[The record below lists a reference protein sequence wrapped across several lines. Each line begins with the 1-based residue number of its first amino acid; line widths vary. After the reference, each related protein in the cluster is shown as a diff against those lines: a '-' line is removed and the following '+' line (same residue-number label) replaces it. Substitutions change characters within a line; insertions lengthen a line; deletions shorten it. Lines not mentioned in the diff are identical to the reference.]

1 MPKTTNQKDTTMAIS
16 NEILT
21 LAREADTALAD
32 TYAKI
37 DEIAIKNTEKVMN
50 AFKNNRVSE
59 CHFAASTGYGYDDAG
74 REVTE
79 KIYAEAFGTEKALV
93 RQCIVNGTHALTVGL
108 FGLLRPG
115 DTLLSVTG
123 KPYDTLEQVI
133 GLTGTRGDGSLA
145 DFGVNYKQTEIGENF
160 ADLLDDKVKVVY
172 LQRSRG
178 YGQRRALS
186 PEEITEITRFV
197 HANSNAFVMVDNCYG
212 EFTRENEPEA
222 DLLVGSLI
230 KNPGGGIALTGGYL
244 AGTERAIELASYRLT
259 SPGVGGEVGA
269 TLGQTRNMLLGFWLA
284 PHAVAQ
290 ALKTAAF
297 SAYLFEKSG
306 FDVSPKFNETRN
318 DLIQTVTLHDP
329 EKLKAFIRA
338 IQYSSPVDSFVT
350 PEPWAMPGYTD
361 EVIMAA
367 GTFTGGSTIELSA
380 DAPMRAPYTAFMQG
394 ALTFESGKLSIMNAL
409 NAVKNN

>member
-1 MPKTTNQKDTTMAIS
+1 MNFSK
-16 NEILT
+16 ET
-21 LAREADTALAD
+21 LALVKEADEALREV
-32 TYAKI
+32 YAKI
-37 DEIAIKNTEKVMN
+37 DETALINTSKVMN
-50 AFKNNRVSE
+50 AFKNNRVSDS
-59 CHFAASTGYGYDDAG
+59 HFSASTGYGYDDAG

-79 KIYAEAFGTEKALV
+79 KVYAEVFGTEKALV
-93 RQCIVNGTHALTVGL
+93 RQCICNGTHALTVGL

-123 KPYDTLEQVI
+123 KPYDTLEEVI
-133 GLTGTRGDGSLA
+133 GLTGVNGNGSLKE
-145 DFGVNYKQTEIGENF
+145 FGVNYKQCEIGQGF
-160 ADLLDDKVKVVY
+160 TDMLDDKVKVVY

-178 YGQRRALS
+178 YGQRPALS
-186 PEEITEITRFV
+186 PKDITEITRFV
-197 HANSNAFVMVDNCYG
+197 HANSNAYVMVDNCYG
-212 EFTRENEPEA
+212 EFTCAEEPEA

-244 AGTERAIELASYRLT
+244 AGTERAVELASYRLT

-269 TLGQTRNMLLGFWLA
+269 TLGQTRNMLLGFWMA

-297 SAYLFEKSG
+297 SAYVFEKSG
-306 FDVSPKFNETRN
+306 FDVSPSYSESRY

-338 IQYSSPVDSFVT
+338 IQYSSPVDSYVT

-380 DAPMRAPYTAFMQG
+380 DAPMRAPYTAFLQG
-394 ALTFESGKLSIMNAL
+394 SLTFEGGKLSIMNAL
-409 NAVKNN
+409 EATKNS

>member
-1 MPKTTNQKDTTMAIS
+1 MIS
-16 NEILT
+16 NEILQ
-21 LAREADTALAD
+21 LAARADKELSGV
-32 TYAKI
+32 YAKI
-37 DEIAIKNTEKVMN
+37 DEIALHNTAKVMD

-59 CHFAASTGYGYDDAG
+59 SHFAATTGYGYDDIG
-74 REVTE
+74 RTVTE
-79 KIYAEAFGTEKALV
+79 KVYAEAFGTEKALV
-93 RQCIVNGTHALTVGL
+93 RQCICNGTHALTVGL

-123 KPYDTLEQVI
+123 KPYDTLEEVI
-133 GLTGTRGDGSLA
+133 GLTGEAGVGSLR
-145 DFGVNYKQTEIGENF
+145 DFGVNYKQCEIGENF
-160 ADLLDDKVKVVY
+160 ADMLDDTVKVVY
-172 LQRSRG
+172 IQRSRG
-178 YGQRRALS
+178 YGQREALS
-186 PEEITEITRFV
+186 PNKITEITRFV
-197 HANSNAFVMVDNCYG
+197 HANSKAFVMVDNCYG
-212 EFTRENEPEA
+212 EFTCKNEPEA
-222 DLLVGSLI
+222 DLIVGSLI

-244 AGTERAIELASYRLT
+244 AGTKRAVELASYRLT

-297 SAYLFEKSG
+297 SAYLFENSG
-306 FDVSPKFNETRN
+306 FDVSPKYSEDRY

-329 EKLKAFIRA
+329 EKLKAFVRS

-394 ALTFESGKLSIMNAL
+394 ALTFESGKISIMNAL
-409 NAVKNN
+409 QSVLNNK

>member
-1 MPKTTNQKDTTMAIS
+1 MTFS
-16 NEILT
+16 SET
-21 LAREADTALAD
+21 LKLVREADEALRD

-37 DEIAIKNTEKVMN
+37 DEIALKNTAKVMN
-50 AFKNNRVSE
+50 AFKNNRVSDS
-59 CHFAASTGYGYDDAG
+59 HFAASTGYGYDDHG
-74 REVTE
+74 REITE
-79 KIYAEAFGTEKALV
+79 KVYAEVFGTEKALV
-93 RQCIVNGTHALTVGL
+93 RQCICNGTHALTIGL

-123 KPYDTLEQVI
+123 KPYDTLEEVI
-133 GLTGTRGDGSLA
+133 GLTANNGNGSLKE
-145 DFGVNYKQTEIGENF
+145 FGVNYDQCEIGQGF
-160 ADLLDDKVKVVY
+160 AEKLTDKVKVVY

-178 YGQRRALS
+178 YGQRPALS
-186 PEEITEITRFV
+186 PDDITKITRYV
-197 HANSNAFVMVDNCYG
+197 HANSNAYVMVDNCYG
-212 EFTRENEPEA
+212 EFTCENEPEA

-244 AGTERAIELASYRLT
+244 AGTERAVELASYRLT

-297 SAYLFEKSG
+297 SAYVFEKSG
-306 FDVSPKFNETRN
+306 FDVSPAYNDPRY

-338 IQYSSPVDSFVT
+338 IQYSSPVDSYVT

-380 DAPMRAPYTAFMQG
+380 DAPMRAPYTAFLQG
-394 ALTFESGKLSIMNAL
+394 SLTFEGGKLSIMNAL
-409 NAVKNN
+409 EATKNS

>member
-1 MPKTTNQKDTTMAIS
+1 MIS
-16 NEILT
+16 NEILQ
-21 LAREADTALAD
+21 LAARADKELSGV
-32 TYAKI
+32 YAKI
-37 DEIAIKNTEKVMN
+37 DEIALHNTAKVMD

-59 CHFAASTGYGYDDAG
+59 SHFAATTGYGYDDIG
-74 REVTE
+74 RTVTE
-79 KIYAEAFGTEKALV
+79 KVYAEAFGTEKALV
-93 RQCIVNGTHALTVGL
+93 RQCICNGTHALTVGL

-123 KPYDTLEQVI
+123 KPYDTLEEVI
-133 GLTGTRGDGSLA
+133 GLTGDAGVGSLR
-145 DFGVNYKQTEIGENF
+145 DFGVNYKECQIGENF
-160 ADLLDDKVKVVY
+160 ADMLDDTVKVVY
-172 LQRSRG
+172 IQRSRG
-178 YGQRRALS
+178 YGQREALS
-186 PEEITEITRFV
+186 PNEITEITRFV
-197 HANSNAFVMVDNCYG
+197 HANSKAFVMVDNCYG
-212 EFTRENEPEA
+212 EFTCKNEPEA
-222 DLLVGSLI
+222 DLIVGSLI

-244 AGTERAIELASYRLT
+244 AGTERAVELASYRLT

-297 SAYLFEKSG
+297 SAYLFENSG
-306 FDVSPKFNETRN
+306 FDVSPKYSEDRY

-329 EKLKAFIRA
+329 EKLKAFVRS

-394 ALTFESGKLSIMNAL
+394 ALTFESGKISIMNAL
-409 NAVKNN
+409 QSVLNNK

>member
-1 MPKTTNQKDTTMAIS
+1 MIS
-16 NEILT
+16 NEIIK
-21 LAREADTALAD
+21 LAAEADHALAD
-32 TYAKI
+32 VYAKI
-37 DEIAIKNTEKVMN
+37 DATALKNTEKVMN
-50 AFKNNRVSE
+50 AFKNHRVSE
-59 CHFAASTGYGYDDAG
+59 SHFAASTGYGYDDAG

-79 KIYAEAFGTEKALV
+79 KIYAEVFGKEKALV
-93 RQCIVNGTHALTVGL
+93 RQSIVNGTHALTVGL

-123 KPYDTLEQVI
+123 KPYDTLEEVI
-133 GLTGTRGDGSLA
+133 GLTGKSGNGSLL
-145 DFGVNYKQTEIGENF
+145 DFGVNYKQCEIGESF
-160 ADLLDDKVKVVY
+160 AKLLDDKVKVVY

-186 PEEITEITRFV
+186 PDEINEITRYV
-197 HANSNAFVMVDNCYG
+197 HANSSAFVMVDNCYG
-212 EFTRENEPEA
+212 EFTCENEPEA
-222 DLLVGSLI
+222 DLIVGSLI

-244 AGTERAIELASYRLT
+244 AGSERAIELASYRLT

-297 SAYLFEKSG
+297 SAYVFEKSG
-306 FDVSPKFNETRN
+306 FDVSPKFDGERN

-338 IQYSSPVDSFVT
+338 IQYSSPVDSYVT

-361 EVIMAA
+361 QVIMAA

-394 ALTFESGKLSIMNAL
+394 ALTFESGKLSILNAL
-409 NAVKNN
+409 DAVKNN

>member
-1 MPKTTNQKDTTMAIS
+1 MSIS
-16 NEILT
+16 NQILE
-21 LAREADTALAD
+21 LAKKADAALYD
-32 TYAKI
+32 TYKRI
-37 DEIAIKNTEKVMN
+37 DEIAIANTAKVMN

-59 CHFAASTGYGYDDAG
+59 SHFAATTGYGYDDIG
-74 REVTE
+74 RTVTE
-79 KIYAEAFGTEKALV
+79 KVYAEAFGTETALV
-93 RQCIVNGTHALTVGL
+93 RQCICNGTHALTIGL

-123 KPYDTLEQVI
+123 KPYDTLEEVI
-133 GLTGTRGDGSLA
+133 GLSGEPGVGSLK
-145 DFGVNYKQTEIGENF
+145 DFGVNYKQCEIGQDF
-160 ADLLDDKVKVVY
+160 ANMLTDDVKVVY

-178 YGQRRALS
+178 YGQRPALS
-186 PEEITEITRFV
+186 PDEITKITRFV
-197 HANSNAFVMVDNCYG
+197 HANSKAFVMVDNCYG
-212 EFTRENEPEA
+212 EFTCENEPEA

-244 AGTERAIELASYRLT
+244 AGTQRAVELASYRLT

-284 PHAVAQ
+284 PHSVAQ

-297 SAYLFEKSG
+297 SAYMFENCG
-306 FDVSPKFNETRN
+306 FDVSPSYSEPRY

-329 EKLKAFIRA
+329 EKLKAFVRS

-361 EVIMAA
+361 QVIMAA

-380 DAPMRAPYTAFMQG
+380 DAPMREPYTAFMQG
-394 ALTFESGKLSIMNAL
+394 ALTFESGKISIMNAL
-409 NAVKNN
+409 QSVLENK

>member
-1 MPKTTNQKDTTMAIS
+1 MIS
-16 NEILT
+16 NEILQ
-21 LAREADTALAD
+21 LAARADKELSGV
-32 TYAKI
+32 YAKI
-37 DEIAIKNTEKVMN
+37 DEIALHNTAKVMD

-59 CHFAASTGYGYDDAG
+59 SHFAATTGYGYDDIG
-74 REVTE
+74 RTVTE
-79 KIYAEAFGTEKALV
+79 KVYAEAFGTEKALV
-93 RQCIVNGTHALTVGL
+93 RQCICNGTHALTIGL

-123 KPYDTLEQVI
+123 KPYDTLEEVI
-133 GLTGTRGDGSLA
+133 GLTGDAGIGSLR
-145 DFGVNYKQTEIGENF
+145 DFGVNYKECEIGENF
-160 ADLLDDKVKVVY
+160 ADMLDDTVKVVY
-172 LQRSRG
+172 IQRSRG
-178 YGQRRALS
+178 YGQREALS
-186 PEEITEITRFV
+186 PNKITEITRFV
-197 HANSNAFVMVDNCYG
+197 HANSKAFVMVDNCYG
-212 EFTRENEPEA
+212 EFTCKNEPEA
-222 DLLVGSLI
+222 DLIVGSLI

-244 AGTERAIELASYRLT
+244 AGTERAVELASYRLT

-297 SAYLFEKSG
+297 SAYLFENSG
-306 FDVSPKFNETRN
+306 FDVSPKYSEDRY

-329 EKLKAFIRA
+329 EKLKAFVRS

-394 ALTFESGKLSIMNAL
+394 ALTFESGKISIMNAL
-409 NAVKNN
+409 QSVLNNK

>member
-1 MPKTTNQKDTTMAIS
+1 MNFSK
-16 NEILT
+16 EILD
-21 LAREADTALAD
+21 LAKEADKALSEVYARIDAVALENTAR
-32 TYAKI
+32 
-37 DEIAIKNTEKVMN
+37 VMA

-59 CHFAASTGYGYDDAG
+59 SHFAASTGYGYDDHG
-74 REVTE
+74 REITE
-79 KIYAEAFGTEKALV
+79 KIYAEVFGTEKALV
-93 RQCIVNGTHALTVGL
+93 RQCICNGTHALTIGL

-123 KPYDTLEQVI
+123 KPYDTLEEVI
-133 GLTGTRGDGSLA
+133 GLTGESGNGSLR
-145 DFGVNYKQTEIGENF
+145 DFGVNYRQCEIGQDF
-160 ADLLDDKVKVVY
+160 SGMLDDTVKVVY

-186 PEEITEITRFV
+186 PEYISEVTRYV
-197 HANSNAFVMVDNCYG
+197 HAHSKAYVMVDNCYG
-212 EFTRENEPEA
+212 EFTCEKEPEA
-222 DLLVGSLI
+222 DLIVGSLI

-244 AGTERAIELASYRLT
+244 AGTERAIELCSYRLT

-297 SAYLFEKSG
+297 SAYVFEKAG
-306 FDVSPKFNETRN
+306 FEVSPSYTEDRY

-380 DAPMRAPYTAFMQG
+380 DAPMREPYTAFLQG
-394 ALTFESGKLSIMNAL
+394 SLTFEGGKLSIMNAL
-409 NAVKNN
+409 EAVKNS

>member
-1 MPKTTNQKDTTMAIS
+1 MTLSKETL
-16 NEILT
+16 E
-21 LAREADTALAD
+21 LARKADAALSEV
-32 TYAKI
+32 YAKI
-37 DEIAIKNTEKVMN
+37 DDISLHNTAKVME

-59 CHFAASTGYGYDDAG
+59 SHFMASTGYGYDDAG
-74 REVTE
+74 RAVTE
-79 KIYAEAFGTEKALV
+79 RVFAEAFGTESALV

-123 KPYDTLEQVI
+123 KPYDTLEEVI
-133 GLTGTRGDGSLA
+133 GLSGQSGFGSLK
-145 DFGVNYKQTEIGENF
+145 DFGVNYKQCEIGESF
-160 ADLLDDKVKVVY
+160 ADMLDNRVKVVY

-178 YGQRRALS
+178 YGQRPALS
-186 PEEITEITRFV
+186 PEQITEITRFV
-197 HANSNAFVMVDNCYG
+197 HANSNAYVVVDNCYG
-212 EFTRENEPEA
+212 EFTCKEEPEA
-222 DLLVGSLI
+222 DLLIGSLI

-244 AGTERAIELASYRLT
+244 AGTKEAVELASYRLT

-269 TLGQTRNMLLGFWLA
+269 TLGQNRNMLLGFWLA

-290 ALKTAAF
+290 AMKTAAF
-297 SAYLFEKSG
+297 SAYVFENAG
-306 FDVSPKFNETRN
+306 FEVSPSFNDARY

-329 EKLKAFIRA
+329 EKLKAFIQA
-338 IQYSSPVDSFVT
+338 IQYSSPVDSYVT

-380 DAPMRAPYTAFMQG
+380 DAPMRPPYTAFLQG
-394 ALTFESGKLSIMNAL
+394 SLTFEGGKLSILNAL
-409 NAVKNN
+409 EAATRK

>member
-1 MPKTTNQKDTTMAIS
+1 MALS
-16 NEILT
+16 KEILA
-21 LAREADTALAD
+21 LGEEADIALAD
-32 TYAKI
+32 TYKKI
-37 DEIAIKNTEKVMN
+37 DRIAFANTEKVMN
-50 AFKNNRVSE
+50 AFKNNRVAES
-59 CHFAASTGYGYDDAG
+59 HFAASTGYGYDDAG

-79 KIYAEAFGTEKALV
+79 RVYAEVFGTEKALV

-123 KPYDTLEQVI
+123 KPYDTLEEVI
-133 GLTGTRGDGSLA
+133 GLTGTSGDGSLR
-145 DFGVNYKQTEIGENF
+145 DFGVNYKQCEIGQGFSE
-160 ADLLDDKVKVVY
+160 LLDDKVKVVY

-186 PEEITEITRFV
+186 PEEITEITRYV

-297 SAYLFEKSG
+297 SAYIFEKSG
-306 FDVSPKFNETRN
+306 FEVSPSFGEDRQ

-329 EKLKAFIRA
+329 ERLKAFIRA
-338 IQYSSPVDSFVT
+338 IQYSSPVDSYVT

-394 ALTFESGKLSIMNAL
+394 GLTFESGKLSVMNAL
-409 NAVKNN
+409 EAVKNI

>member
-1 MPKTTNQKDTTMAIS
+1 MITEKTLK
-16 NEILT
+16 
-21 LAREADTALAD
+21 LAREADIALAD
-32 TYAKI
+32 TYKKI
-37 DEIAIKNTEKVMN
+37 DETALKNTEKVMK

-59 CHFAASTGYGYDDAG
+59 SHFAASTGYGYNDVG

-79 KIYAEAFGTEKALV
+79 KVYAEAFGTEKALV
-93 RQCIVNGTHALTVGL
+93 RQCIVNGTHALTIGL

-123 KPYDTLEQVI
+123 RPYDTLEEVI
-133 GLTGTRGDGSLA
+133 GLTEKSGDGSLR
-145 DFGVNYKQTEIGENF
+145 DFGVNYKQCEIGENF
-160 ADLLDDKVKVVY
+160 ADMLDDKVKVVY
-172 LQRSRG
+172 IQRSRG

-186 PEEITEITRFV
+186 PNEINEITRYV

-212 EFTRENEPEA
+212 EFTCESEPEA
-222 DLLVGSLI
+222 DLMAGSLI

-244 AGTERAIELASYRLT
+244 AGSERAVELASYRLT

-297 SAYLFEKSG
+297 SAYMFERSG
-306 FDVSPKFNETRN
+306 FEVSPKFNGERN
-318 DLIQTVTLHDP
+318 DIIQTVTLNEP

-338 IQYSSPVDSFVT
+338 IQYSSPIDSFVT
-350 PEPWAMPGYTD
+350 PDAWAMPGYTD

-409 NAVKNN
+409 DAVRDI

>member
-1 MPKTTNQKDTTMAIS
+1 MTFSKETFD
-16 NEILT
+16 
-21 LAREADTALAD
+21 LARKADTALSEV
-32 TYAKI
+32 YAKI
-37 DEIAIKNTEKVMN
+37 DDISLHNTAKVME

-59 CHFAASTGYGYDDAG
+59 SHFIASTGYGYDDAG
-74 REVTE
+74 RAVTE
-79 KIYAEAFGTEKALV
+79 RVFAEAFGTESALV

-123 KPYDTLEQVI
+123 KPYDTLEEVI
-133 GLTGTRGDGSLA
+133 GLSGQSGVGSLK
-145 DFGVNYKQTEIGENF
+145 DFGVNYKQCEIGENF
-160 ADLLDDKVKVVY
+160 SDLLDSKVKVVY

-178 YGQRRALS
+178 YGQRPALS
-186 PEEITEITRFV
+186 PSEITEITRFV
-197 HANSNAFVMVDNCYG
+197 HANSNAYVVVDNCYG
-212 EFTRENEPEA
+212 EFTCKEEPEA
-222 DLLVGSLI
+222 DLLIGSLI

-244 AGTERAIELASYRLT
+244 AGTKEAVELASYRLT

-269 TLGQTRNMLLGFWLA
+269 TLGQNRNMLLGFWMA

-290 ALKTAAF
+290 AMKTAAF
-297 SAYLFEKSG
+297 SAYVFENAG
-306 FDVSPKFNETRN
+306 FEVSPSFNEARY

-329 EKLKAFIRA
+329 EKLKAFIQA
-338 IQYSSPVDSFVT
+338 IQYSSPVDSYVT

-380 DAPMRAPYTAFMQG
+380 DAPMRPPYTAFLQG
-394 ALTFESGKLSIMNAL
+394 SLTFEGGKLSILNAL
-409 NAVKNN
+409 EAVTRK

>member
-1 MPKTTNQKDTTMAIS
+1 MLN
-16 NEILT
+16 
-21 LAREADTALAD
+21 LAKEAEAALAD
-32 TYAKI
+32 VYSKI
-37 DEIAIKNTEKVMN
+37 DAIALHNTEKVMN
-50 AFKNNRVSE
+50 AFKDNRVSE
-59 CHFAASTGYGYDDAG
+59 SHFAATTGYGYDDIG
-74 REVTE
+74 RTVTE
-79 KIYAEAFGTEKALV
+79 KVYAQAFGTETALV
-93 RQCIVNGTHALTVGL
+93 RQCICNGTHALTVGL

-123 KPYDTLEQVI
+123 KPYDTLEEVI
-133 GLTGTRGDGSLA
+133 GLTGEKGVGSLR
-145 DFGVNYKQTEIGENF
+145 DFGVNYKQCEIGESF
-160 ADLLDDKVKVVY
+160 ADLLTDDVKVVY

-178 YGQRRALS
+178 YGQRQALS
-186 PEEITEITRFV
+186 PDEITKITRFV

-212 EFTRENEPEA
+212 EFTCENEPEA

-244 AGTERAIELASYRLT
+244 AGTEKAVELASYRLT

-297 SAYLFEKSG
+297 SAYVFERSG
-306 FDVSPKFNETRN
+306 FEVSPKFNEPRY

-329 EKLKAFIRA
+329 EKLKVFVRS

-394 ALTFESGKLSIMNAL
+394 ALTFESGKISIMNAL
-409 NAVKNN
+409 ESVLKNK

>member
-1 MPKTTNQKDTTMAIS
+1 MALS
-16 NEILT
+16 KEILQ
-21 LAREADTALAD
+21 LAAEADEALGQV
-32 TYAKI
+32 YKRI
-37 DEIAIKNTEKVMN
+37 DEIALHNTEKVMN

-59 CHFAASTGYGYDDAG
+59 SHFAASTGYGYDDAG

-123 KPYDTLEQVI
+123 KPYDTLEEVI
-133 GLTGTRGDGSLA
+133 GLTGESGNGSLR
-145 DFGVNYKQTEIGENF
+145 DFGVNYKQCEIGQGF
-160 ADLLDDKVKVVY
+160 ADMLDDKVKVVY

-178 YGQRRALS
+178 YGQRPALS
-186 PEEITEITRFV
+186 PDEITEITRFV

-212 EFTRENEPEA
+212 EFTCEKEPEA

-244 AGTERAIELASYRLT
+244 AGTEKAVELASYRLT

-269 TLGQTRNMLLGFWLA
+269 TLGQNRNMLLGFWLA

-290 ALKTAAF
+290 AQKTAAF
-297 SAYLFEKSG
+297 SSYVFEKAG
-306 FDVSPKFNETRN
+306 FDVSPRFNEPRF

-338 IQYSSPVDSFVT
+338 IQYSSPVDSYVT
-350 PEPWAMPGYTD
+350 PEPWAMPGYSD

-380 DAPMRAPYTAFMQG
+380 DAPMRVPYTAFLQG
-394 ALTFESGKLSIMNAL
+394 ALTFESGKLSILNAL
-409 NAVKNN
+409 EAVKNS

>member
-1 MPKTTNQKDTTMAIS
+1 MTFSKETFD
-16 NEILT
+16 
-21 LAREADTALAD
+21 LARKADTALSEV
-32 TYAKI
+32 YAKI
-37 DEIAIKNTEKVMN
+37 DDISLHNTAKVME

-59 CHFAASTGYGYDDAG
+59 SHFIASTGYGYDDAG
-74 REVTE
+74 RAVTE
-79 KIYAEAFGTEKALV
+79 RVFAEAFGTESALV

-123 KPYDTLEQVI
+123 KPYDTLEEVI
-133 GLTGTRGDGSLA
+133 GLSGQSGVGSLK
-145 DFGVNYKQTEIGENF
+145 DFGVNYKQCEIGENF
-160 ADLLDDKVKVVY
+160 SDLLDSKVKVVY

-178 YGQRRALS
+178 YGQRPALS
-186 PEEITEITRFV
+186 PSEITEITRFV
-197 HANSNAFVMVDNCYG
+197 HANSNAYVVVDNCYG
-212 EFTRENEPEA
+212 EFTCKEEPEA
-222 DLLVGSLI
+222 DLLIGSLI

-244 AGTERAIELASYRLT
+244 AGTKEAVELASYRLT

-269 TLGQTRNMLLGFWLA
+269 TLGQNRNMLLGFWLA

-290 ALKTAAF
+290 AMKTAAF
-297 SAYLFEKSG
+297 SAYVFENAG
-306 FDVSPKFNETRN
+306 FEVSPSFNEARY

-329 EKLKAFIRA
+329 EKLKAFIQA
-338 IQYSSPVDSFVT
+338 IQYSSPVDSYVT

-380 DAPMRAPYTAFMQG
+380 DAPMRPPYTAFLQG
-394 ALTFESGKLSIMNAL
+394 SLTFEGGKLSILNAL
-409 NAVKNN
+409 EAVTRK

>member
-1 MPKTTNQKDTTMAIS
+1 MIS
-16 NEILT
+16 NEILQ
-21 LAREADTALAD
+21 LAARADKELSGV
-32 TYAKI
+32 YAKI
-37 DEIAIKNTEKVMN
+37 DEIALHNTAKVMD

-59 CHFAASTGYGYDDAG
+59 SHFAATTGYGYDDIG
-74 REVTE
+74 RTVTE
-79 KIYAEAFGTEKALV
+79 KVYAEAFGTEKALV
-93 RQCIVNGTHALTVGL
+93 RQCICNGTHALTVGL

-123 KPYDTLEQVI
+123 KPYDTLEEVI
-133 GLTGTRGDGSLA
+133 GLTGDAGVGSLR
-145 DFGVNYKQTEIGENF
+145 DFGVNYKECEIGENF
-160 ADLLDDKVKVVY
+160 ADMLDDTVKVVY
-172 LQRSRG
+172 IQRSRG
-178 YGQRRALS
+178 YGQREALS
-186 PEEITEITRFV
+186 PNKITEITRFV
-197 HANSNAFVMVDNCYG
+197 HANSKAFVMVDNCYG
-212 EFTRENEPEA
+212 EFTCKNEPEA
-222 DLLVGSLI
+222 DLIVGSLI

-244 AGTERAIELASYRLT
+244 AGTERAVELASYRLT

-297 SAYLFEKSG
+297 SAYLFENSG
-306 FDVSPKFNETRN
+306 FDVSPKYSEDRY

-329 EKLKAFIRA
+329 EKLKAFVRS

-394 ALTFESGKLSIMNAL
+394 ALTFESGKISIMNAL
-409 NAVKNN
+409 QSVLNNK

>member
-1 MPKTTNQKDTTMAIS
+1 MLN
-16 NEILT
+16 
-21 LAREADTALAD
+21 LAKEADAALAD
-32 TYAKI
+32 VYSKI
-37 DEIAIKNTEKVMN
+37 DAIALHNTEKVMN
-50 AFKNNRVSE
+50 AFKDNRVSE
-59 CHFAASTGYGYDDAG
+59 SHFAATTGYGYDDIG
-74 REVTE
+74 RTVTE
-79 KIYAEAFGTEKALV
+79 KVYAQAFGTETALV
-93 RQCIVNGTHALTVGL
+93 RQCICNGTHALTVGL

-123 KPYDTLEQVI
+123 KPYDTLEEVI
-133 GLTGTRGDGSLA
+133 GLTGEKGVGSLR
-145 DFGVNYKQTEIGENF
+145 DFGVNYKQCEIGESF
-160 ADLLDDKVKVVY
+160 ADLLTDDVKVVY

-178 YGQRRALS
+178 YGQRQALS
-186 PEEITEITRFV
+186 PDEITKITRFV

-212 EFTRENEPEA
+212 EFTCENEPEA

-244 AGTERAIELASYRLT
+244 AGTEKAVELASYRLT

-297 SAYLFEKSG
+297 SAYVFERSG
-306 FDVSPKFNETRN
+306 FEVSPKVNEPRY

-329 EKLKAFIRA
+329 EKLKVFVRS

-394 ALTFESGKLSIMNAL
+394 ALTFESGKISIMNAL
-409 NAVKNN
+409 ESVLKNK